1 MERLTTV
8 KEKTGGIESNGSTF
22 SPIPPTVASEGV
34 GTHPAPSR
42 LPPYKF
48 PKIVERAYRTST
60 RTILKQVLI
69 FLERQPNRT
78 AEVNISA
85 VSRKT
90 GYSRKTVARALDFG
104 ERMKVIQCVNDRT
117 WSPTK
122 GEIQPGSPKV
132 YRSHWKLLS
141 SKRATSSYRTPTRYK
156 HQQQVNGLR
165 PSKEYKKAA
174 MRKIRA
180 WLYGEDQG
188 RLVAAYGMYVWS
200 KGATRLGIATLAKD
214 PSIGVTE
221 RVKELP
227 TRDAFGLCRYLISK
241 AVVGLDNTERYTAS
255 LKKEALPE
263 GFSTR
268 RLAQSLANE
277 NNYVIPYHSPKDFPP
292 RELARE
298 RQPAPLRHP
307 AVVTG
312 APDQIGVPSRDVVI
326 PPGRDRHPA
335 SSSRPGDPRVQ
346 DGGPPT
352 RAVLPHGL
360 PPREDATDVNPWTEI
375 KKLLR
380 NTGVKP
386 APDPAKVDDGA
397 TAARAG
403 HGSQTETEW
412 ERGWELVKSVL
423 RGETELDDRRPATA
437 PLVGDVMDDGDDH
450 AARVPA
456 DAVRRFAPTRAD
468 ALGTR
473 LPHQQVGDLNPDG
486 AGGRSVERARTR
498 AVSPLAA
505 YALPDLLAL
514 PPAQLERG
522 ALRQHGHEEPQRVAL
537 RGPRPNNLPPKTP
550 LHPPEQARD

>member
-1 MERLTTV
+1 MAQMV
-8 KEKTGGIESNGSTF
+8 KERMRGDVGTASASSSTP
-22 SPIPPTVASEGV
+22 STAASEGV
-34 GTHPAPSR
+34 GTHPAPSH

-85 VSRKT
+85 ISRKT
-90 GYSRKTVARALDFG
+90 GYHRKTVARALDFG
-104 ERMKVIQCVNDRT
+104 ERFRVIECVNDRT

-141 SKRATSSYRTPTRYK
+141 SKRAPSPYRTPTRYK

-165 PSKEYKKAA
+165 PSREYKKAA

-188 RLVAAYGMYVWS
+188 RLVAAYGMDGWS

-263 GFSTR
+263 DFSTR

-277 NNYVIPYHSPKDFPP
+277 NDYVTYTLVPPSSPPVKASPDC
-292 RELARE
+292 E
-298 RQPAPLRHP
+298 PASRRHP
-307 AVVTG
+307 ALVTG
-312 APDQIGVPSRDVVI
+312 APSPIGGPSRDVVI

-335 SSSRPGDPRVQ
+335 SSSRPVDPRVQ

-360 PPREDATDVNPWTEI
+360 PPREDATSVNPWTEI

-380 NTGVKP
+380 NTK
-386 APDPAKVDDGA
+386 ASPDPPPAKVDDGA

-403 HGSQTETEW
+403 HGEQTKTEW
-412 ERGWELVKSVL
+412 QRGWELVKSVL
-423 RGETELDDRRPATA
+423 RGEAKVDDRRPATA
-437 PLVGDVMDDGDDH
+437 PLVGDVMDDGDRH
-450 AARVPA
+450 GARVPA
-456 DAVRRFAPTRAD
+456 DAVRAYGATRAD
-468 ALGTR
+468 ALGPR
-473 LPHQQVGDLNPDG
+473 SPHSQVGDLNPDG
-486 AGGRSVERARTR
+486 AGGRSVERPRTR
-498 AVSPLAA
+498 AVSSLAA
-505 YALPDLLAL
+505 YALPPLLAL
-514 PPAQLERG
+514 PPAQLDRG
-522 ALRQHGHEEPQRVAL
+522 ALRQNGLDGPQLVDL

-550 LHPPEQARD
+550 LSQLDEVRD